1 MGGDLRKVHDNL
13 IRAIGHLGQCESLLY
28 GDRRREVAE
37 AKECV
42 MEAMEELMAIM
53 DTQPCGEDVGNE

>member
-1 MGGDLRKVHDNL
+1 MGGDPRRVHDYL

-42 MEAMEELMAIM
+42 MEALEELMAIM
-53 DTQPCGEDVGNE
+53 DAEPGGEDVRHE